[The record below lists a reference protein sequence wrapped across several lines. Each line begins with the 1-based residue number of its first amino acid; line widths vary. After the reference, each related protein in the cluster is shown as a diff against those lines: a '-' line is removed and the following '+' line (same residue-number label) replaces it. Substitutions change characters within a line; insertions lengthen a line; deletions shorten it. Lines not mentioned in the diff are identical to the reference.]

1 MSPKE
6 AGRVVAGSTTGAGV
20 SIYIAAVAL
29 NAELTRELTWWPYW
43 WLWWVAGVT
52 AAAAIVWIWLIDWRT
67 PTPAPASPSAQ
78 VASEFPPAPD
88 REEPEREE
96 PERVLPPS
104 DAVAPEPATAA
115 VSEPNVTREP
125 DPDPEPRVVSTPDR
139 VEWGQM
145 TARRMRNDAWV
156 VTFPS
161 GERVGSITPIGQ
173 GYFHALHVMGTDCG
187 QHSSVEDAMRALWEA
202 D

>member
-20 SIYIAAVAL
+20 TIYIAAVVL
-29 NAELTRELTWWPYW
+29 NAELTRELTWWPYS

-52 AAAAIVWIWLIDWRT
+52 AAAAIVWIWLIDWPRRT
-67 PTPAPASPSAQ
+67 PPPASPSTQ
-78 VASEFPPAPD
+78 VASPAPD
-88 REEPEREE
+88 REE

-104 DAVAPEPATAA
+104 DAVVPEPESTA
-115 VSEPNVTREP
+115 VSEADAPPEP
-125 DPDPEPRVVSTPDR
+125 DPDLEPRVVSTPDR
-139 VEWGQM
+139 VEWRQM

-173 GYFHALHVMGTDCG
+173 GYFHALHVMGEDCG
-187 QHSSVEDAMRALWEA
+187 QHRSIEDAMHAIWEA